1 MCFVEVDQVVFQNS
15 WSKKKIDGFQKQ
27 RFAAEYKLVCKFLW
41 SCAND
46 AIYMKKF
53 Y

>member
-1 MCFVEVDQVVFQNS
+1 MCFVVSWIKLFLKIVDL
-15 WSKKKIDGFQKQ
+15 KKIDGFQEQ
-27 RFAAEYKLVCKFLW
+27 RFAAEYKLVCKFQW